1 MAKTRTG
8 ARTFLFLM
16 QKCCHLSHMAGFR
29 GGLTTILGPDSA
41 ADFYALWTPACTM
54 LESIIAL
61 DDWFNKRDATL
72 PDSDGSEDGPFG

>member
-1 MAKTRTG
+1 
-8 ARTFLFLM
+8 
-16 QKCCHLSHMAGFR
+16 MAGFR

-41 ADFYALWTPACTM
+41 ADFYALWSPACQM

-61 DDWFNKRDATL
+61 DDWFNRRDATL

>member
-1 MAKTRTG
+1 
-8 ARTFLFLM
+8 
-16 QKCCHLSHMAGFR
+16 MAGFR
-29 GGLTTILGPDSA
+29 SGLSTILGPDSA

-72 PDSDGSEDGPFG
+72 PDTEGSEDGPFG